1 LAGTP
6 PSTGTAPGT
15 VASMLARASSLLNVD
30 LAPRHAQP
38 APVRV
43 AAATVAS
50 IVGSLLA
57 DALLVVIGEAV
68 FPSTKGYQHFQ
79 FSDYSKLTVIGVVI
93 ACAAWPVVTR
103 VSSQPR
109 WLFLRLAIAVTVVL
123 LLPDVFIWHQG
134 QPGKAVAFL
143 MLMHLAIAVVTYN
156 LLVHVAPIGHRSAR
170 RTSNGAAYPAA

>member
-1 LAGTP
+1 
-6 PSTGTAPGT
+6 
-15 VASMLARASSLLNVD
+15 MLARASSLLNVD

-79 FSDYSKLTVIGVVI
+79 FSDYSKLTVIG
-93 ACAAWPVVTR
+93 W
-103 VSSQPR
+103 SSP
-109 WLFLRLAIAVTVVL
+109 
-123 LLPDVFIWHQG
+123 
-134 QPGKAVAFL
+134 
-143 MLMHLAIAVVTYN
+143 
-156 LLVHVAPIGHRSAR
+156 AR
-170 RTSNGAAYPAA
+170 RGPW